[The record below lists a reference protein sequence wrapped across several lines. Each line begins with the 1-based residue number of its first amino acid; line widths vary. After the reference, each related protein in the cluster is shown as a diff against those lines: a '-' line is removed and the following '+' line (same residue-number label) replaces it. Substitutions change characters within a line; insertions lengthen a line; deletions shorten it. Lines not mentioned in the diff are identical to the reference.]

1 VIALRVVLELDTRQ
15 AARVLGISPT
25 ACTTRLNRALEKLE
39 QKVRPR
45 LVA

>member
-1 VIALRVVLELDTRQ
+1 LDAKT
-15 AARVLGISPT
+15 AARVLGISPS
-25 ACTTRLNRALEKLE
+25 ACTTRLNRALAKLE

>member
-1 VIALRVVLELDTRQ
+1 MS
-15 AARVLGISPT
+15 ISPS
-25 ACTTRLNRALEKLE
+25 ACTTRLNRALERLE